1 MLRTDRL
8 AAVTGALADRLE
20 AIPRADLEGAMPPE
34 VRAAV
39 KGARLLR
46 VDLIGVVM
54 TTALQSLRRLPDL
67 AAEDPE
73 RAETVSRWA
82 VHAVAYLTD
91 QTDDPPPAWPAA

>member
-8 AAVTGALADRLE
+8 AAVTAAAADRLE
-20 AIPRADLEGAMPPE
+20 AIPRTELESALPPE
-34 VRAAV
+34 LRAAV

-46 VDLIGVVM
+46 VDLIGTVM
-54 TTALQSLRRLPDL
+54 TTALRSLRHLPDL

-73 RAETVSRWA
+73 RAEAVSRWA

-91 QTDDPPPAWPAA
+91 QTDDPPPAWPVP